1 MTPNIKMNLH
11 GHKILKGQVTL
22 LQSNLILLLTVS
34 DFRFLSS
41 YFFFF
46 FFFYSK
52 EKDHPVAIQEKEKT
66 HKKAVVRI
74 NPWTG
79 PGREVTQLKFSFVS
93 ASPEALG
100 QRGMI
105 TEGSNHLL
113 AVTSC
118 AQLHSLPL
126 LQWWSTVLKI
136 FSLHWKACHCHDL
149 NVFCNNLLFAL
160 LRKRDSFYPLYQQIH
175 HCVDKNV
182 NDCQDEKLNIRD
194 PTPLRI

>member
-34 DFRFLSS
+34 EFRLLSS
-41 YFFFF
+41 YIFFFF
-46 FFFYSK
+46 FLLQREGPSCCHLGK
-52 EKDHPVAIQEKEKT
+52 RKNT
-66 HKKAVVRI
+66 KKAVVRI

-79 PGREVTQLKFSFVS
+79 SGREVTQLKFGFVS

-160 LRKRDSFYPLYQQIH
+160 LRKRDSFYPLY
-175 HCVDKNV
+175 
-182 NDCQDEKLNIRD
+182 
-194 PTPLRI
+194 